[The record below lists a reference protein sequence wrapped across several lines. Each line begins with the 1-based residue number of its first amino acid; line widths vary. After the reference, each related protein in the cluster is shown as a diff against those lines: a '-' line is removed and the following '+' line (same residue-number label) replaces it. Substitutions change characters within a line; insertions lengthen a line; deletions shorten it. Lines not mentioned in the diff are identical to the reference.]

1 MDLVERRKADK
12 DILFSEI
19 KIYTAFL
26 WDSELYIKLSNNDKN
41 NAAIGFR
48 TFKDSYIDVCV
59 FSLKDIVIPV
69 DIVKIEYQR
78 K

>member
-19 KIYTAFL
+19 KIDTAFL
-26 WDSELYIKLSNNDKN
+26 WDSELYIKTSNNDKEN
-41 NAAIGFR
+41 AIGFR
-48 TFKDSYIDVCV
+48 TFKDSNIYGCV
-59 FSLKDIVIPV
+59 FNNKDIVIPV